1 MASVPFL
8 PQSIALVFLTL
19 LVWAAISDM
28 RTYRI
33 PNAIPACLLAL
44 YPLHLAASTTM
55 PDWIGGL
62 LVAFAVF
69 AVGFGLFAARLL
81 GGGDVKLLGAVA
93 LWAGPGLI
101 LPFLLLTALA
111 GGVLGLLFWLPRLAQ
126 GWLASVTAWIAPP
139 AKAHPPVPYGV
150 AIAAGAG
157 LIGVRL
163 ITG

>member
-1 MASVPFL
+1 MTSVPFL

-19 LVWAAISDM
+19 LAWAAISDI

-33 PNAIPACLLAL
+33 PNVIPVCLVAL
-44 YPLHLAASTTM
+44 YPLHLLASAVM

-62 LVAFAVF
+62 LVALAVF
-69 AVGFGLFAARLL
+69 AAGFGLFAAGLL

-93 LWAGPGLI
+93 LWAGPSQL
-101 LPFLLLTALA
+101 LSFLVLTALA
-111 GGVLGLLFWLPRLAQ
+111 GGVLGLMFWLPRMAQ
-126 GWLASVTAWIAPP
+126 GWLASVTAWITPP
-139 AKAHPPVPYGV
+139 SKGHPPVPYGV

-157 LIGVRL
+157 LIGVPL